1 MFRTKWLLLI
11 LFFSSASVF
20 FASCSTS
27 PSEETVSAV
36 IRDYFGG
43 RGYKVADLQISGI
56 SPVPLSQKTYM
67 GTEGHIVSIR
77 HLTLEVLQDNKDLN
91 KGERL
96 EFADAS
102 LRIREK
108 VAKKGQWVIANISG
122 IQVP

>member
-1 MFRTKWLLLI
+1 M
-11 LFFSSASVF
+11 
-20 FASCSTS
+20 
-27 PSEETVSAV
+27 SAV

-67 GTEGHIVSIR
+67 GTEGHVVSIR
-77 HLTLEVLQDNKDLN
+77 RITLEVLQDNKGLK

-102 LRIREK
+102 LRIKEK
-108 VAKKGQWVIANISG
+108 VDKKGQWVIANISG
-122 IQVP
+122 IPVP